1 MYRKRAVI
9 CRDCGT
15 VFETAAVNAV
25 RCRGCQ
31 KKHRNECE
39 KRRKRLLS
47 AEREQVEPDAE
58 RELWKKSEI
67 AFLNLPCPWADGR
80 LPESVTRNQVWS

>member
-39 KRRKRLLS
+39 KARYRRRVTKR
-47 AEREQVEPDAE
+47 AGMEDADEPVKLKDVH
-58 RELWKKSEI
+58 
-67 AFLNLPCPWADGR
+67 FLDLPCPWADGR